1 MHYAMFRERPQWQQS
16 QFWMDKFVNSGSFHA
31 MLKRIWMFMHWQQ
44 FVRIGD
50 ILWLAKIHPYDKDRS
65 CSNGFW
71 KLSNMAYMFAG
82 DWCRC
87 LAELMMLLRA
97 DNDSSLNSLHSPS
110 GGGRGVKLSDG
121 SYSVPRSETGDTS
134 AADPG
139 QVFTLFACLSNQTR
153 ILTLLRSSQ
162 SFHKF

>member
-1 MHYAMFRERPQWQQS
+1 
-16 QFWMDKFVNSGSFHA
+16 MDKFVNSGLFHA

-50 ILWLAKIHPYDKDRS
+50 IPKIHMTKTK
-65 CSNGFW
+65 
-71 KLSNMAYMFAG
+71 KLQQWLLKIVKHCLHVCRRL
-82 DWCRC
+82 WCRC

-97 DNDSSLNSLHSPS
+97 DNDSSLNSLHSPG

-121 SYSVPRSETGDTS
+121 SYSVPRSETRDTS
-134 AADPG
+134 AVDPG

>member
-1 MHYAMFRERPQWQQS
+1 MTKTEAAAMAAIVKHGLHVCRR
-16 QFWMDKFVNSGSFHA
+16 
-31 MLKRIWMFMHWQQ
+31 L
-44 FVRIGD
+44 
-50 ILWLAKIHPYDKDRS
+50 
-65 CSNGFW
+65 
-71 KLSNMAYMFAG
+71 
-82 DWCRC
+82 WCRC

-97 DNDSSLNSLHSPS
+97 DNDSSLNSLHSPG

-121 SYSVPRSETGDTS
+121 SYSGSRSETGDTS
-134 AADPG
+134 AVDPG